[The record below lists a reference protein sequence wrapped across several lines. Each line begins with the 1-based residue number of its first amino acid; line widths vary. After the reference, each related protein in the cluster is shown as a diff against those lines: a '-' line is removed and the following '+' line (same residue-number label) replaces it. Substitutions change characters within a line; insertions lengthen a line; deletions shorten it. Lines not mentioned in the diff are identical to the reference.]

1 MSVEKNAVESAMN
14 LKGDYFGNYYQR
26 FLDAD
31 DADAGDRQRALSN
44 LRLYMPT
51 TAWDMFPGEVRQQ
64 FTEQSRRPSKYNL
77 IPNYV
82 EGHAGMLTSS
92 NSVDPEFVDSES
104 DDVDVTQ
111 TLKSLKRVYLAD
123 KNIFHY
129 DQSHN
134 ASVLNGCIYRGVEE
148 IMINRSQMDPLGR
161 PKFKSLSP
169 TSVIFD
175 PTAVQTDDIGSESKE
190 AWKRFYLYPGE
201 IKNLFPDSAEAV
213 RGYLAGQS
221 NFSEARSFVNVPEE
235 LYWQNKY
242 MVVEWY
248 HSITEK
254 VEIAYD
260 SESMIP
266 LPNSPSYKF
275 GSEEDF
281 NFKKQWSESQGRQL
295 NPSAITVRKKKEDAL
310 YVTTFAPGLSAVLQ
324 NKRDERQ
331 IKRTD
336 GSARLPF
343 YVWAFSQKNGKTTGV
358 VDTIRDAQEDINK
371 REAARTKFIT
381 QTPQQKMIV
390 HPDAYGDDQAKRDE
404 LTKNLNDPSTP
415 FFLDE
420 GAPPGVPL
428 ITNINGVQVPQA
440 FFQDEQFKINLMDR
454 MSAFNPSMQGLE
466 GKSGESG
473 ILFARKV
480 VEGNT
485 INKVRAGRLQE
496 YQMDKFEGWFQLA
509 KKLYGGDTSDEKL
522 VNMNRTFVESDGK
535 KVVLNKIEGH
545 DAFNQPIIVND
556 LSKLRRVHVIIN
568 EVKQS
573 AYEKQISREVN
584 VSLSNVLGP
593 NTPYKAVLDAEL
605 VKSVDNMTPENKE
618 LIDNIAK
625 LSIEATTKNLEL
637 QIAQADMQ
645 IQQMQGGGQQQGMPG
660 QPQGQGG
667 MEMPPE
673 LLNAQATQ
681 DVGAQ
686 VA

>member
-31 DADAGDRQRALSN
+31 NADAGDRQRALSN

-51 TAWDMFPGEVRQQ
+51 TAWDMFPGEIRQQ

-82 EGHAGMLTSS
+82 EGHAGMLTSA
-92 NSVDPEFVDSES
+92 NSVDPEFIDSES
-104 DDVDVTQ
+104 DDVDVSQ
-111 TLKSLKRVYLAD
+111 TLKALKRVYLAD

-129 DQSHN
+129 EQSHN

-148 IMINRSQMDPLGR
+148 ITINRNFMDPLGR
-161 PKFKSLSP
+161 PSFKSLSP

-175 PTAVQTDDIGSESKE
+175 PTAVQTDDIGAESKE

-213 RGYLAGQS
+213 RGYLASQS
-221 NFSEARSFVNVPEE
+221 NFSEAQSFVNVPEE

-266 LPNSPSYKF
+266 LPNSPSHKF

-295 NPSAITVRKKKEDAL
+295 NPSAITVREKKEDAL

-381 QTPQQKMIV
+381 QTPQQKMVV

-404 LTKNLNDPSTP
+404 LTNNLNDPSTP

-454 MSAFNPSMQGLE
+454 MSAFNQSMQGLE

-535 KVVLNKIEGH
+535 KVVLNKIEGY
-545 DAFNQPIIVND
+545 DAFNQPIVVND

-618 LIDNIAK
+618 LIDDIST
-625 LSIEATTKNLEL
+625 LSIEATKKTLEL
-637 QIAQADMQ
+637 QIAQTTMQ
-645 IQQMQGGGQQQGMPG
+645 IQQIKGGGQQQGVPG